1 MGRGMI
7 VSVAALVLL
16 ANGMAQ
22 ANPCDRLRARLG
34 NQSAGSAAPV
44 APGKQTLAYGPDALQ
59 VLDYWPAQGVKSRA
73 PLVLFVH
80 GGGWKRGSKDNA
92 SARYRQRSTPLRPKR
107 PASC

>member
-22 ANPCDRLRARLG
+22 ANPGDRLRARLG

-59 VLDYWPAQGVKSRA
+59 VLDYWPAQGVKGRA

-80 GGGWKRGSKDNA
+80 GGG
-92 SARYRQRSTPLRPKR
+92 
-107 PASC
+107 

>member
-22 ANPCDRLRARLG
+22 ANPADRLRARLA
-34 NQSAGSAAPV
+34 NQNASSPAPE
-44 APGKQTLAYGPDALQ
+44 APGKQSLAYGRDPLQ
-59 VLDYWPAQGVKSRA
+59 VLDYWPAQGVKGRA
-73 PLVLFVH
+73 PLVIFVH